1 MKKAFPSGLE
11 WIFGNRLELLADA
24 LAAKWRKNPGLWLE
38 RRVVV
43 PNQAMGH
50 WLQHHLATRLGICT
64 GMQWWTPR
72 SLALELHK
80 ERSLKGALVLPSKGE
95 LHLTLYSLI
104 VSKLSAKRGP
114 NDSLWSPL
122 QSAFS
127 SGREREQLDER
138 RLAHFCSLLADIF
151 ERYSEFGARA
161 VRKWEGTRL
170 SQSEHWQAFLWR
182 SLFGKGGP
190 YTSLFSLCEQLADEL
205 SFDPPKARAQ
215 RDLDVFALRH
225 LSNAHWRLLRKAS
238 AKMRVSIF
246 ALSPCRYYWSDV
258 RSSREQT
265 RFLRW
270 IATKGATA
278 STLEAFESALRQSH
292 PLLAN
297 LGKVGRRFVEKSEIG
312 NALIDECYA
321 LPHALA
327 EDERYSQLWQHDIA
341 RVLGKK
347 TLLGHLQADL
357 LFMRP
362 FDKSSQGIS
371 RIDCDGSIEVHCAT
385 SRLRELEIAKALI
398 HQSLRADATLAPSD
412 FLLLVPDVAEY
423 EALATT
429 AFAQDE
435 FGLQLRVL
443 ESHTPQ
449 FGGFWQSLNQL
460 LEVAESGFSA
470 DKICKALA
478 NPLIQKSIGLDAKE
492 ILLLTQKV
500 RQSGV
505 EWGLDAQNRIDHLMG
520 SSKGE
525 KAASEGGTWG
535 EFHKTLLQGLAFCEP
550 SIINWQAL
558 IDPTQKKPQSVEDL
572 ASTCQI
578 LDKWLRWFALAKEF
592 LCPIAK
598 RQKLFMIEWMVLL
611 MQGADR
617 LLSARLEQDG
627 ERQALFKWCSA
638 FEKRAQDHP
647 ILEQSIDKTPLSWSF
662 VGQLL
667 KEQMAHVGQARSFR
681 RQGIRLA
688 SLASGAIPA
697 RIIIAMGLSEGTLP
711 RAQLRQP
718 FELTAAEGMEYAPS
732 SGDWDRCFFLE
743 MLLAA
748 RDKLVMTYC
757 ASERDDPL
765 EIQEPSLLVEE
776 LLLTLG
782 HMVGNQ
788 FMRHPSSIFELSLD
802 EKKRTCHFCHPQEG
816 WDAKYFTAKCA
827 FPTFDRWQ
835 FRCAVSAQLA
845 RPRPLGMRLEGMFG
859 HRDKSAL
866 PLGPTSIKFNLRQLA
881 KALAHPLEF
890 FLNERCRIS
899 LWRGPVQK
907 SRWLLDK
914 RQRQKLQKLHL
925 MDELKECDLIDNQTH
940 LMAHANF
947 ERLHG
952 EKERLAP
959 LLPKGRAAG
968 LDLHLTKG
976 ADQIFRLDDK
986 TWLMPAQVSH
996 IGGIEVQVEG
1006 HLNDNQWLGPWG
1018 LALIDLEK
1026 SVKLSAFCR
1035 HWPHIVAFCDA
1046 QPAIRTKRC
1055 VLIGDALSWEPE
1067 PFCPKLIW
1075 PELLRFA
1082 LAAYRDPLPL
1092 LPDWF
1097 DSYERGDARELQER
1111 FYAEMAKRVPDHPHT
1126 LQWIFGERI
1135 DSSLFDLWIESY
1147 HALWRAEVRPA
1158 LNRLVDQIAHLKK
1171 TSRPKPLFP
1180 SKAPKS

>member
-1 MKKAFPSGLE
+1 
-11 WIFGNRLELLADA
+11 
-24 LAAKWRKNPGLWLE
+24 
-38 RRVVV
+38 
-43 PNQAMGH
+43 
-50 WLQHHLATRLGICT
+50 
-64 GMQWWTPR
+64 
-72 SLALELHK
+72 
-80 ERSLKGALVLPSKGE
+80 
-95 LHLTLYSLI
+95 
-104 VSKLSAKRGP
+104 
-114 NDSLWSPL
+114 
-122 QSAFS
+122 
-127 SGREREQLDER
+127 
-138 RLAHFCSLLADIF
+138 
-151 ERYSEFGARA
+151 
-161 VRKWEGTRL
+161 
-170 SQSEHWQAFLWR
+170 
-182 SLFGKGGP
+182 
-190 YTSLFSLCEQLADEL
+190 
-205 SFDPPKARAQ
+205 
-215 RDLDVFALRH
+215 
-225 LSNAHWRLLRKAS
+225 
-238 AKMRVSIF
+238 MRVSLF

-270 IATKGATA
+270 IATKGASA

-297 LGKVGRRFVEKSEIG
+297 LGKVGRRFVEKSEMG
-312 NALIDECYA
+312 NAPIDECYA
-321 LPHALA
+321 LPLALA
-327 EDERYSQLWQHDIA
+327 EDERYSQLWQNDIA
-341 RVLGKK
+341 KIAGKK

-362 FDKSSQGIS
+362 FDKSPQGVS
-371 RIDCDGSIEVHCAT
+371 CIDCDGSIEVHCAT

-398 HQSLRADATLAPSD
+398 YQSLRADATLALSD

-429 AFAQDE
+429 TFAQGE

-449 FGGFWQSLNQL
+449 FGGFWQSLSQL

-478 NPLIQKSIGLDAKE
+478 NPLIQKSIGLGAKE

-525 KAASEGGTWG
+525 RVFSESGTWC
-535 EFHKTLLQGLAFCEP
+535 EFHQTLLRGLAFCEP

-558 IDPTQKKPQSVEDL
+558 IDPTHTKPQSVEDL

-578 LDKWLRWFALAKEF
+578 LDKWLRWFALVKEY
-592 LCPIAK
+592 LCPIAGHE
-598 RQKLFMIEWMVLL
+598 KLLMTEWMALL
-611 MQGADR
+611 MRGADQ

-627 ERQALFKWCSA
+627 ERQALFKWCLA

-647 ILEQSIDKTPLSWSF
+647 ILAQSIDKTPLSWRF
-662 VGQLL
+662 IGQLL
-667 KEQMAHVGQARSFR
+667 KEQMAHVGQTRSFR

-688 SLASGAIPA
+688 SLASSAIPA

-732 SGDWDRCFFLE
+732 SSDWDRCFFLE
-743 MLLAA
+743 VLLAA

-765 EIQEPSLLVEE
+765 EIQEPSLLVGE
-776 LLLTLG
+776 LLSTLG
-782 HMVGNQ
+782 HMVGNH
-788 FMRHPSSIFELSLD
+788 FMRHPSSIFELSFD
-802 EKKRTCHFCHPQEG
+802 EKKRTCHFCHPQGG
-816 WDAKYFTAKCA
+816 WDAGYFDARCA
-827 FPTFDRWQ
+827 FQTFDRWQ
-835 FRCAVSAQLA
+835 FRCALSAQLA
-845 RPRPLGMRLEGMFG
+845 RPRPLGMRFG
-859 HRDKSAL
+859 GIFGQRDMSAS
-866 PLGPTSIKFNLRQLA
+866 PHTPSSIKFNLRQLA

-890 FLNERCRIS
+890 YLNERCRIS
-899 LWRGPVQK
+899 LWRAPVQN

-914 RQRQKLQKLHL
+914 RQRQKLQKLCL

-947 ERLHG
+947 ERFN
-952 EKERLAP
+952 EERDRLAP
-959 LLPKGRAAG
+959 LLRKGRAGG
-968 LDLHLTKG
+968 LHLHLTKG

-986 TWLMPAQVSH
+986 TWLMPAHVSQ

-1006 HLNDNQWLGPWG
+1006 HLNDDQLLGPWG
-1018 LALIDLEK
+1018 LALINLEK

-1046 QPAIRTKRC
+1046 QPAIKVARC
-1055 VLIGDALSWEPE
+1055 VLIGDALRWEPE
-1067 PFCPKLIW
+1067 PFCPNLIW

-1092 LPDWF
+1092 LPEWF
-1097 DSYERGDARELQER
+1097 DSYERGDARELEER
-1111 FYAEMAKRVPDHPHT
+1111 FYAEMAKRIPDHPHT
-1126 LQWIFGERI
+1126 LQWIFGERV
-1135 DSSLFDLWIESY
+1135 DSSLFDIWVESY
-1147 HALWRAEVRPA
+1147 HAHWQAEVKPA
-1158 LNRLVDQIAHLKK
+1158 LSCLVDQIAHLKK
-1171 TSRPKPLFP
+1171 TSQPKPLFP